1 MRKNVFLV
9 STLAC
14 TLLSSCIDDSYSV
27 ADMDTTVGI
36 SVKNLT
42 IPLKVDNLEMEQVL
56 DLEEDS
62 KIKKYELNGEM
73 IYAIM
78 EEGTFESDAIEIP
91 GFTAE
96 GADIAPIEQLLKK
109 EGGERNYRTNST
121 KNQEEAPIGYYPIGD
136 FNTSFSF
143 SGDVD
148 AAVKDIQRIAV
159 KTSYAMDLDVS
170 ATLAAIKDITKI
182 GFENLKAKL
191 PKGLEGTMIISVH
204 QNGAMVTYDITDKY
218 DKYTGILT
226 DIPQSVLS
234 TDNGQ
239 LNSRFDITG
248 IDLTVN
254 VSKNAQGMNK
264 QDEKYANELVFEN
277 GKFDFNGN
285 ILVEEGEVAVYSNNK
300 ELTLDDIPDEIEYTC
315 TPKLEEIIVEQVS
328 GDVEYAIDGID
339 IDPVSL
345 KDIPDVLGQ
354 EGTNIELA
362 NPQIYLSLN
371 NPLAKNNL
379 RAEAE
384 LNLTAKRDKGEA
396 KSIESGILTIDKAEN
411 VFCLTPNI
419 NMTQAEMHK
428 DFQNAQKH
436 EFKDFDAI
444 LSGNGLPKEIL
455 IDVKNPQI
463 PRQTI
468 TDFELGQNIEKIK
481 GKYLF
486 FAPLA
491 LKDAN
496 SIVAYK
502 DTLDGW
508 NDETLNKLE
517 IETLNLKADI
527 KSEIPL
533 SVAVK
538 IIPIDAKGK
547 AIQGVTSDVLELE
560 VSEQSQAIDMNIV
573 GKIKNLDGVIIDA
586 KLRGHNGEV
595 LAPDQKLILNNL
607 KIAVTGLYIDKF

>member
-1 MRKNVFLV
+1 
-9 STLAC
+9 
-14 TLLSSCIDDSYSV
+14 
-27 ADMDTTVGI
+27 
-36 SVKNLT
+36 
-42 IPLKVDNLEMEQVL
+42 
-56 DLEEDS
+56 
-62 KIKKYELNGEM
+62 
-73 IYAIM
+73 
-78 EEGTFESDAIEIP
+78 
-91 GFTAE
+91 
-96 GADIAPIEQLLKK
+96 
-109 EGGERNYRTNST
+109 
-121 KNQEEAPIGYYPIGD
+121 
-136 FNTSFSF
+136 
-143 SGDVD
+143 
-148 AAVKDIQRIAV
+148 
-159 KTSYAMDLDVS
+159 MDLDVS

-182 GFENLKAKL
+182 GFEDLKVKM
-191 PKGLEGTMIISVH
+191 PKGLEGTMTIEVH
-204 QNGAMVTYDITDKY
+204 QNGAMVSYDITDKY
-218 DKYTGILT
+218 DKYTGIFT

-234 TDNGQ
+234 TDNGR
-239 LNSRFDITG
+239 LKIRFEITG
-248 IDLTVN
+248 IDLSVN

-264 QDEKYANELVFEN
+264 SEEKYDNELTFAN
-277 GKFDFNGN
+277 GQFDFNGN
-285 ILVEEGEVAVYSNNK
+285 ILVEEGEVAIYSDNK

-315 TPKLEEIIVEQVS
+315 TPTLEDIIVEQVS
-328 GDVEYAIDGID
+328 GDVEYTIDGID

-354 EGTNIELA
+354 EGTNIKLA

-419 NMTQAEMHK
+419 NMSQAEMHK
-428 DFQNAQKH
+428 DFKDAQKH

-468 TDFELGQNIEKIK
+468 SDFELGQNIEKIK

-491 LKDAN
+491 LKDAS

-502 DTLDGW
+502 DTIDGW

-517 IETLNLKADI
+517 IEGLNLKADI
-527 KSEIPL
+527 KSEVPL
-533 SVAVK
+533 SVEVK
-538 IIPIDAKGK
+538 LIPIDAKGK

-560 VSEQSQAIDMNIV
+560 VTEQSQPIDMNIV
-573 GKIKNLDGVIIDA
+573 GLIKNLDGVIIDA

-607 KIAVTGLYIDKF
+607 KISVTGIYVDKF

>member
-14 TLLSSCIDDSYSV
+14 TLFSSCIDDSYSV

-36 SVKNLT
+36 KVKELT
-42 IPLKVDNLEMEQVL
+42 IPLKVDHVEMEQVL

-62 KIKKYELNGEM
+62 KIKVYEFDGKK

-96 GADIAPIEQLLKK
+96 GADIAPIEQMLKK
-109 EGGERNYRTNST
+109 EGGERSYRTNST
-121 KNQEEAPIGYYPIGD
+121 KNQAEDPIGYYPIGD
-136 FNTSFSF
+136 FSTSFSF
-143 SGDVD
+143 SGNVD
-148 AAVKDIQRIAV
+148 EAVKDIKRIAV

-182 GFENLKAKL
+182 GFENLKVKM
-191 PKGLEGTMIISVH
+191 PKGLEGTMTIEVH
-204 QNGAMVTYDITDKY
+204 QNGAMMSYDITDKY
-218 DKYTGILT
+218 DKYTGIFT

-234 TDNGQ
+234 TDNGR
-239 LNSRFDITG
+239 LKIRFEISG
-248 IDLTVN
+248 IDLSVN
-254 VSKNAQGMNK
+254 VSKNAQVMNK
-264 QDEKYANELVFEN
+264 AEEKYDNELTFAN
-277 GKFDFNGN
+277 GQFDFNGN
-285 ILVEEGEVAVYSNNK
+285 ILVEEGEVAIYSDNK

-315 TPKLEEIIVEQVS
+315 TPTLEDIIVEQVS
-328 GDVEYAIDGID
+328 GDVEYTIDGID

-354 EGTNIELA
+354 EGTNIQLA

-384 LNLTAKRDKGEA
+384 LNLTAKRDKGEN

-419 NMTQAEMHK
+419 NMSQAEMHK
-428 DFQNAQKH
+428 DFKDAQKH

-468 TDFELGQNIEKIK
+468 SDFELGQNIEKIK

-491 LKDAN
+491 LKDAS

-502 DTLDGW
+502 DTIDGW

-517 IETLNLKADI
+517 IEGLNLKADI
-527 KSEIPL
+527 KSEVPL
-533 SVAVK
+533 SVEVK
-538 IIPIDAKGK
+538 LIPIDAKGK

-560 VSEQSQAIDMNIV
+560 VTEQSQPIDMNIV
-573 GKIKNLDGVIIDA
+573 GLIKNLDGVIIDA

-607 KIAVTGLYIDKF
+607 KISVTGIYVDKF